1 MEIDLLGPPRARLGA
16 RVLELTGRQPALL
29 AVLALEAPRPV
40 SHDRL
45 IDAIWGEDLPRD
57 PANALQ
63 QRISSLRRSLDP
75 DRAGQVL
82 ATLSGGYALHV
93 DAARIDAR
101 RFTHLAATG
110 HDQLAKGQHDAA
122 RHTLTEALSLWRGPA
137 LDGVADEPWARAEVA
152 RLTELELNARQDRLR
167 AELALGAG
175 PELVAELT
183 DLTAAHPLHE
193 GLVALQLVAL
203 VRADRQ
209 AAALGAYERLREA
222 LADELGV
229 DPGLALQRLHQRVL
243 QQDPSLLAPDPA
255 DGAASPLAART
266 DGAGPPL
273 AAPADD
279 VGSGVAATDRP
290 AGPGGTAPA
299 ATDPAATTPAATTP
313 AATAPTTQDGRGATL
328 HGNVP
333 AAATSVLGRDEEV
346 TRLAAQLSGGTRLV
360 TLTGPGGAGK
370 TTLAQAVVR
379 ALAPPADGTWL
390 VALAPLPAGGE
401 VADTVARTLGIQ
413 PVGLSQ
419 PSVDAASLAAA
430 LADRELVLVLDNA
443 EHVVEATALLAG
455 ELLARA
461 PAVRLLVTSRE
472 LLRVPGEQAEAVPPL
487 REDAALELLTER
499 ARARSPGFRLDDDDR
514 AVAARLVRQLDLL
527 PLAIELAA
535 SRLAVLSLAELAA
548 QVHHH
553 LDPRV
558 GAAAAPAGADGTGP
572 ARTGTTG
579 PDQPPGAL
587 DLLTSATRGAPAR
600 QKTLRGALDW
610 SHDLLDPELQR
621 AWAALSVPPGA
632 FDLQMAAAL
641 LEAAG
646 VAGHHLDVVGELAD
660 RSLLQVDTTST
671 PTRLE
676 LLGTIR
682 AYGRDRL
689 ATAPWRDAVRRRHA
703 AAVEA
708 ALVAATTDP
717 DPARYP
723 LDLEAMAAW
732 RDDARAAMAWADAAG
747 DHGQLQRLAGLLG
760 WSWVLHGLAAE
771 GLDWLARGLPDI
783 EVAEAASGVGTAVV
797 LDPDAVVWA
806 SGLRTARPD
815 AEALRW
821 ARLSLRLAETP
832 QQRVTAAVFAAAHL
846 LRAGGTASFTEAW
859 EEATATAE
867 PIGGWPLGFV
877 RLMGAQL
884 ARMSGAVDRV
894 RPQAEEALALLEAS
908 GADWAEAYAIDLVIE
923 GVLEDGDHRRAR
935 ELALRGLA
943 RCRTAGSPELEA
955 RMLLQLGVATHH
967 LGEPAQGRE
976 LLDRAITM
984 IRRTTGITDD
994 DLGGADPTSLAF
1006 AELMAGVLARERA
1019 VLAAGSPDPD
1029 ELARADGHLAR
1040 AAALFAPTG
1049 NAYGAAWT
1057 AAERAHTAVA
1067 AGKVETARG
1076 FAAEAV
1082 ALADEV
1088 GQPELLAQARA
1099 AEEAAGG

>member
-1 MEIDLLGPPRARLGA
+1 VEIDLLGPPRARLGA

-82 ATLSGGYALHV
+82 ATLSGGYALHI

-101 RFTHLAATG
+101 RFTQLAATG
-110 HDQLAKGQHDAA
+110 RDQLARGQHGAA
-122 RHTLTEALSLWRGPA
+122 RDTLTEALALWRGPA

-152 RLTELELNARQDRLR
+152 RLTELELTARQDRLR

-183 DLTAAHPLHE
+183 DLIAAHPLHE

-209 AAALGAYERLREA
+209 AEALGVYERLREA

-255 DGAASPLAART
+255 DGAASPLAAPA
-266 DGAGPPL
+266 DGAG
-273 AAPADD
+273 
-279 VGSGVAATDRP
+279 SGNATTDRP
-290 AGPGGTAPA
+290 AGPRGTAA
-299 ATDPAATTPAATTP
+299 AAADPAGTTPTATAP
-313 AATAPTTQDGRGATL
+313 AATAPTARDGRGATL
-328 HGNVP
+328 RGNVP

-346 TRLAAQLSGGTRLV
+346 TRLAAQLTGGTRLV

-370 TTLAQAVVR
+370 TTLAQAVAR

-419 PSVDAASLAAA
+419 PSVDAAGLAAA

-443 EHVVEATALLAG
+443 EHVVEATALLAA

-461 PAVRLLVTSRE
+461 PGVRLLVTSRE
-472 LLRVPGEQAEAVPPL
+472 LLRVPGEQADAVPPL
-487 REDAALELLTER
+487 SEDAALELLTER
-499 ARARSPGFRLDDDDR
+499 ARARSPGFRLDSGDR
-514 AVAARLVRQLDLL
+514 AVAARLVRQLDRL

-535 SRLAVLSLAELAA
+535 SRLAVLSLEELAA

-553 LDPRV
+553 LDARV
-558 GAAAAPAGADGTGP
+558 GAAAASAD
-572 ARTGTTG
+572 

-641 LEAAG
+641 LTAAE

-676 LLGTIR
+676 LLTTIR
-682 AYGRDRL
+682 AYGRDQL

-732 RDDARAAMAWADAAG
+732 RDDARAAMAWADTAG
-747 DHGQLQRLAGLLG
+747 DRGRLQRLAGLLG

-771 GLDWLARGLPDI
+771 GLDWLERGLPDI
-783 EVAEAASGVGTAVV
+783 EAAEAASGVGTEVV

-815 AEALRW
+815 TEGLRW

-832 QQRVTAAVFAAAHL
+832 QQRVTAAVFTAAHL
-846 LRAGGTASFTEAW
+846 LRAGGTATFTEAW

-943 RCRTAGSPELEA
+943 RCRSAGSPELEA

-976 LLDRAITM
+976 LLDRAIAM

-1019 VLAAGSPDPD
+1019 MLAAGSPDPE
-1029 ELARADGHLAR
+1029 ELARAAGHLTR

-1067 AGKVETARG
+1067 AGAVETARA

-1099 AEEAAGG
+1099 AQEAAGG